1 MAIRNKQQIDFMK
14 AAEDVGKPLSLVIG
28 LVGGKYLLKSLNKST
43 TVKGLA
49 GTDFKEMLVPG
60 IVTIGGLV
68 GTQMASNEYLKL
80 GLLGVSGAGMEEGYK
95 KMTGKSLLQGLEG
108 ILGEVEEDEPIT
120 IPLNANPGALPAAN
134 LDIEAIMESDA
145 MRALPT
151 GQSGTP
157 SYHYDDETDE
167 YVSGV
172 GASNLPDGVVP
183 DATDMDVFAGDMLTA

>member
-1 MAIRNKQQIDFMK
+1 MK

-28 LVGGKYLLKSLNKST
+28 LVGGKYLIKTLNNTS
-43 TVKGLA
+43 TVKGLGQA
-49 GTDFKEMLVPG
+49 DIKEMLVPG

-95 KMTGKSLLQGLEG
+95 KVTGKSLLQGLEG

-167 YVSGV
+167 YVSGI